1 MTKWDNKEKSVLQTH
16 SHQHI
21 HHRFN
26 LQMGYSL
33 AYRLNSV
40 GIKKPK
46 KPGSNL
52 SFQKVSLF
60 YESVTMWV
68 QSSGQGRN

>member
-26 LQMGYSL
+26 LRMGYSL
-33 AYRLNSV
+33 AYRLSSV

-46 KPGSNL
+46 KPGGNL
-52 SFQKVSLF
+52 SF
-60 YESVTMWV
+60 E
-68 QSSGQGRN
+68 